1 MRHLATAILCFVCL
15 DAGAS
20 TAAVKARELVHPFP
34 PTGPVE
40 VAGTAP
46 GNRVLRAM
54 QRYAVPALTDVLAD
68 HIANTLRGASD
79 LPVTVTRKHR
89 QGGREAAAF
98 VSRAEADG
106 RTLLLANDVPV
117 EAHSGSEAALRPVAS
132 IAGMPYVLVAAH
144 DAKHADLAELI
155 RDARSAERTFVA
167 TAGGRSAAHH
177 ALVRLR
183 QRHGLR
189 IEPVAYNGGNAAL
202 QAVVTKQPPTAF
214 VPLPAVLPYASGG
227 RLKILA
233 IADARRHPSI
243 PHVQTG
249 GEGGLSDFEAVGWFG
264 LFAPSGTSPSVL
276 RDLDAMLA
284 RGPQSEA
291 TRFTFE
297 TLGLR
302 LEHRTADAFAEL
314 LLRSAHG
321 GRKTGGRG
329 AT

>member
-1 MRHLATAILCFVCL
+1 
-15 DAGAS
+15 
-20 TAAVKARELVHPFP
+20 
-34 PTGPVE
+34 
-40 VAGTAP
+40 
-46 GNRVLRAM
+46 
-54 QRYAVPALTDVLAD
+54 
-68 HIANTLRGASD
+68 
-79 LPVTVTRKHR
+79 VTVTRKHR
-89 QGGREAAAF
+89 QGGREAAAL
-98 VSRAEADG
+98 VSRAEPDG
-106 RTLLLANDVPV
+106 RTLLLTNDVPG
-117 EAHSGSEAALRPVAS
+117 EAHSGSDAALWPVAS

-144 DAKHADLAELI
+144 DSKHADLAELI

-167 TAGGRSAAHH
+167 TAGGRGAAHH

-183 QRHGLR
+183 ERHGLR

-233 IADARRHPSI
+233 IADSRRHPSI

-249 GEGGLSDFEAVGWFG
+249 GEGGLLDFEAVGWFG
-264 LFAPSGTSPSVL
+264 LFAPSGTSRSVL

-284 RGPQSEA
+284 RGPQSEP
-291 TRFTFE
+291 TRQTFE
-297 TLGLR
+297 GLGLR